1 MEVVQGVSLALIYAN
16 LRNYALHEIT
26 WQMQAKVEKC
36 SSTLGILSLPLL
48 LMILVIVVVTINKQ
62 AQRQYK

>member
-1 MEVVQGVSLALIYAN
+1 LALIYAN

-48 LMILVIVVVTINKQ
+48 LMILVIVVATINKQ